1 MRKPFQPI
9 VTDHVNGNIN
19 TMEDSDTVQISK
31 GFYMSHMG
39 DDMQP
44 NAIKSSVE
52 DIHQNSG
59 LHMAWPEFSSP
70 KLQVE
75 KVFLLMHCGAF

>member
-1 MRKPFQPI
+1 
-9 VTDHVNGNIN
+9 
-19 TMEDSDTVQISK
+19 MEDSDTVQISK